1 MSPVKNIFS
10 IVKSRL
16 ITEKSAADS
25 VYRKYAFWVHRNANK
40 MEIKRAVEKVYSV
53 KVAAVHSMMVKGK
66 IKRIR
71 WNQPGKKSDWKK
83 AVVTLKKGFEIK
95 EG

>member
-10 IVKSRL
+10 TIKSRL

-25 VYRKYAFWVHRNANK
+25 VYRKYAFWVKRNANK
-40 MEIKRAVEKVYSV
+40 IEIRQAVEKVYNV
-53 KVAAVHSMMVKGK
+53 KVEAVHSMMVKGK
-66 IKRIR
+66 MKRIR

-83 AVVTLKKGFEIK
+83 AIVTLKKGFEIK